1 MSNIAITSI
10 RFKNYKA
17 LGNYTV
23 SLNDVNI
30 LVGPNNCGKSTI
42 ISAFRILESALKTAC
57 SKSAYHVP
65 SHTGNTAYGHLLPE
79 NNLTVTLENV
89 HTDYLESNS
98 KIEFRFSNKNKLI
111 LFFPMEGGC
120 ILNWDTNGKSIRSPS
135 SFKKLFPFKIQVV
148 PVLGPI
154 EQEEKIVTDGTV
166 NRSLGTHRACRHFRN
181 YWYKNPDG
189 FENFKRMIE
198 ETWPGMSIKLPE
210 ITSIMEQRLIM
221 FCSEK
226 RQDRELYWSGLGF
239 QIWCQILTHL
249 SRAHEYNLTVID
261 EPEIYLHPDVQR
273 QFLGILR
280 DLNIGVI
287 IATHSSEIIG
297 EADPNEILLVNKN
310 MKSAKRLR
318 DIEGVQ
324 QVLDAIGS
332 IQNLT
337 LTQLARTKKILFV
350 EGMNDYKIIRRF
362 AKNLNFNE
370 LAAGA
375 DLAPFESGGYS
386 SWERVRSFAWGIQKT
401 LGADIQIGAIY
412 DRDYWC
418 EEQGKD
424 TLGELKK
431 NLSFAHI
438 HERKEIENYL
448 IIPSVLERVLFKLIE
463 DRNRKTDSHIST
475 DQSMDEI
482 IKSISENH
490 KIDLQSQYVGK
501 YVDYMKSKGSPHDGA
516 SLTAIALKKFETKWQ
531 LLDERLTI
539 VSGKKFLK
547 EIRGYIKEKWSVTLT
562 DISIIDEFK
571 ENEIPSDLRG
581 MIEQL
586 DLFRKKVTTKENV

>member
-17 LGNYTV
+17 LGNYSV
-23 SLNDVNI
+23 SLNDTNI

-42 ISAFRILESALKTAC
+42 ISAFRILESALKTAV

-65 SHTGNTAYGHLLPE
+65 SHTGNVTIGHRLSE

-89 HTDYLESNS
+89 HTNYSDSDS

-111 LFFPMEGGC
+111 LFFPMDGGC
-120 ILNWDTNGKSIRSPS
+120 LLNWDTNGKPIRSPS

-154 EQEEKIVTDGTV
+154 EQEEKIVADYTV

-181 YWYKNPDG
+181 YWHKNPDG
-189 FENFKRMIE
+189 FDNFKRLIE

-221 FCSEK
+221 FCSEN

-249 SRAHEYNLTVID
+249 SRANDYNLTVID
-261 EPEIYLHPDVQR
+261 EPEIYLHPDIQR

-280 DLNIGVI
+280 DINIGVI
-287 IATHSSEIIG
+287 MATHSSEIIG
-297 EADPNEILLVNKN
+297 EADPTEILLVNKHK
-310 MKSAKRLR
+310 KSAKRLR

-324 QVLDAIGS
+324 EALDAIGS
-332 IQNLT
+332 IQNIT

-350 EGMNDYKIIRRF
+350 EGMSDYKIIRRF
-362 AKNLNFNE
+362 AKKLDLKE
-370 LAAGA
+370 LAAGT
-375 DLAPFESGGYS
+375 DITPFESGGYS
-386 SWERVRSFAWGIQKT
+386 SWERVRSFAWGIQNT

-412 DRDYWC
+412 DSDYWC
-418 EEQGKD
+418 EEQGKE
-424 TLGELKK
+424 TLCELKK

-438 HERKEIENYL
+438 HHRKEIENYL
-448 IIPSVLERVLFKLIE
+448 IIPAVLGRVLFKLIE
-463 DRNRKTDSHIST
+463 DRNRRTDSHISI

-482 IKSISENH
+482 IEFVSEKY
-490 KIDLQSQYVGK
+490 KIDLQSQYVSK
-501 YVDYMKSKGSPHDGA
+501 YVDYMESKGSHHDG
-516 SLTAIALKKFETKWQ
+516 STLTATALKNFETKWKS
-531 LLDERLTI
+531 LNDRMAI

-562 DISIIDEFK
+562 DIRIIDEFQVT
-571 ENEIPSDLRG
+571 EIPQDLKD
-581 MIEQL
+581 MIEGL
-586 DLFRKKVTTKENV
+586 ELFRKELQ